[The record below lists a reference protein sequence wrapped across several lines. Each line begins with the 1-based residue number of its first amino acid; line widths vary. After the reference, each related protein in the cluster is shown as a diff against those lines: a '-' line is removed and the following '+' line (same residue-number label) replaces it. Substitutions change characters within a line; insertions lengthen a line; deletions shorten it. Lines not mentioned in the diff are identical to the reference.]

1 MFLARH
7 GSGIRGRML
16 RSVFRNHYVGVT
28 GHASTE
34 RRNGQRH
41 AGEGKEHE
49 QSDEQPLHRRQN
61 AVQDNIIRTLGLRSS
76 RVVRSHPLAASAAER
91 LFW

>member
-1 MFLARH
+1 
-7 GSGIRGRML
+7 
-16 RSVFRNHYVGVT
+16 
-28 GHASTE
+28 
-34 RRNGQRH
+34 
-41 AGEGKEHE
+41 
-49 QSDEQPLHRRQN
+49 LHRRQN